1 MEMTR
6 QLATVC
12 AVVLGLGCTAA
23 VAGPCDTG
31 KSAEMRDA
39 GSGPTPGSTPATVGA
54 SPGSDTHPPTSTM
67 NQQTGVSPASSQD
80 AQRQMQA
87 QPTAAQQA
95 EGAKPTSGKPG
106 KDC

>member
-23 VAGPCDTG
+23 VAGPCNTG

-39 GSGPTPGSTPATVGA
+39 GSGPTPGSTAATVGA
-54 SPGSDTHPPTSTM
+54 SPASGQHPPTSAM

-80 AQRQMQA
+80 AQKQMQA

-95 EGAKPTSGKPG
+95 EGAKPTSGSSG
-106 KDC
+106 NDC

>member
-1 MEMTR
+1 MKMTR
-6 QLATVC
+6 QLATVG
-12 AVVLGLGCTAA
+12 AALLGLGCTSAL
-23 VAGPCDTG
+23 AGPCNTG

-39 GSGPTPGSTPATVGA
+39 GSGPTPGATGGTVGA
-54 SPGSDTHPPTSTM
+54 SPGSGQHPPTGAM

-95 EGAKPTSGKPG
+95 DGAKPAAG
-106 KDC
+106 DNC